1 MQTLREVF
9 QSTNLVVVTHYSG
22 LNVAEAT
29 DLRRQVRELGA
40 HFKVTKN
47 RLVKLAIDGTQF
59 DPMKALFSGP
69 TAIAYSDD
77 PVAAAKAVVAYAKG
91 NDKLIV
97 VGGSLAGDV
106 LAPTDVKALAALP
119 SLDELRGQFVGLL
132 QTPATRIAAVLQAPG
147 AQLARLLNA
156 YGQTDRAA

>member
-1 MQTLREVF
+1 MQTLRDVF

-47 RLVKLAIDGTQF
+47 RLVKLAIDGTPF